1 MHVNQLNVQLLLRF
15 HAWKRIHVDTD
26 VEDLKMKKNA
36 CLVLMKNVLE
46 LNLTRNARME
56 LESCFKVLI
65 LIVIVESASL
75 VD

>member
-1 MHVNQLNVQLLLRF
+1 
-15 HAWKRIHVDTD
+15 
-26 VEDLKMKKNA
+26 MKKNA